1 MDSLQRSGSKL
12 PHVPSFNDFC
22 SGIDPS
28 EFAPSAPVAAP
39 AAPLKIPGMTP
50 AAKVDMSRSW
60 SMDSDDY
67 TPRSA
72 RTPSSFSQN
81 FSSARTPSSFSQT
94 FSRALYEHMRTN

>member
-72 RTPSSFSQN
+72 RTPSSFSQ
-81 FSSARTPSSFSQT
+81 T